1 MMKLMYEV
9 CKVSVRRSKKRVLM
23 DKLDAAWFK
32 ADLGEDV
39 IIALAKVAA
48 TSQQDASG
56 GGGGGGGGVKRYLT
70 PEPPLAPKVA
80 RGEEGS
86 KRQEKGKAVDA
97 KEKELVQQIRTC
109 SPSQVV
115 SWIDSQFANAEVRQA
130 MATLM
135 SKVCKNCIS
144 GGRGLQRHTRAQCE
158 AAGNPPTEPCSICS
172 RSGNINYH
180 WRSQC
185 DWQ

>member
-1 MMKLMYEV
+1 
-9 CKVSVRRSKKRVLM
+9 M

-86 KRQEKGKAVDA
+86 KRQEKRKAVDA

-158 AAGNPPTEPCSICS
+158 AAGNRRLSLVPFALGPGTSIIIGVHNASGSDWCSLLSCV
-172 RSGNINYH
+172 R
-180 WRSQC
+180 
-185 DWQ
+185 

>member
-1 MMKLMYEV
+1 
-9 CKVSVRRSKKRVLM
+9 
-23 DKLDAAWFK
+23 LDAAWFK

-48 TSQQDASG
+48 ASQQDVSG

-70 PEPPLAPKVA
+70 PEPPVPPKVA
-80 RGEEGS
+80 RTEDGS
-86 KRQEKGKAVDA
+86 KRQEKNKAIDA

-115 SWIDSQFANAEVRQA
+115 YWIDSQFAIAEVRPV
-130 MATLM
+130 MANLM

-144 GGRGLQRHTRAQCE
+144 GGRGLQRH
-158 AAGNPPTEPCSICS
+158 S
-172 RSGNINYH
+172 RT
-180 WRSQC
+180 
-185 DWQ
+185 